1 MTMRRTLLVTGGA
14 GFMGSA
20 FIRHILAARPETHV
34 VNFDKLT
41 YAGNLENLA
50 SVTDDPRYAFVRGD
64 IADAAAVEKTLTEH
78 HPEAIINYAAETHVD
93 RSILAPEAFIRTD
106 VLGTY
111 VLLEAAKRHQVE
123 RYVQISTD
131 EVYGAVAE
139 GETDESASLEPRSP
153 YAASKA
159 GGDHLVQAYFT
170 TYGIP
175 TILTR
180 ACNNY
185 GPYQYPEKLIP
196 LFITNLVTGG
206 KVPVYGDGKQIREWL
221 YVDDHAAAIATVLER
236 GKPGQIYNIG
246 SGERLENIDVTQ
258 QLLEAFEKS
267 EELIDYIADRAGHDR
282 RYAPNSEKIRSELGW
297 QPKVRFREGL
307 AKTIAWYCGNEAW
320 WKKLKSGEYLA
331 YYKQQYEERR

>member
-1 MTMRRTLLVTGGA
+1 MKAVQTLFVTGGA

-20 FIRHILAARPETHV
+20 FIKHVLTTQPETHV
-34 VNFDKLT
+34 VNFDTLT

-50 SVTDDPRYAFVRGD
+50 SVTDDPRYTFIRGD
-64 IADAAAVEKTLTEH
+64 IADAAAVEKAISKH
-78 HPEAIINYAAETHVD
+78 HPSAIINYAAETHVD
-93 RSILAPEAFIRTD
+93 RSILDPEAFIRTD

-111 VLLEAAKRHQVE
+111 VLLEAARRHQVG

-131 EVYGAVAE
+131 EVYGAIAA
-139 GETDESASLEPRSP
+139 GETDESAPLEPRSP

-170 TYGIP
+170 TYGTP

-185 GPYQYPEKLIP
+185 GPHQYPEKLIP
-196 LFITNLVTGG
+196 LFITNLIEGK

-221 YVDDHAAAIATVLER
+221 FVDDHAAAIAAVLER
-236 GKPGQIYNIG
+236 GTPGQVYNIG
-246 SGERLENIDVTQ
+246 TGERLENMEITQ
-258 QLLEAFEKS
+258 RLLQAFGRDKES
-267 EELIDYIADRAGHDR
+267 IEHVADRAGHDR
-282 RYAPNSEKIRSELGW
+282 RYAPNSQKIRRTLGW
-297 QPKVRFREGL
+297 RPAVRFDDGL
-307 AKTIAWYCGNEAW
+307 ARTVDWYRANEAW

-331 YYKQQYEERR
+331 YYEQQYKERR